1 MIATRGSPAATR
13 ALVGTGL
20 LLLALG
26 VFAQQ
31 ASKRTLL
38 GQVLDENDKA
48 VATAIV
54 HLKNTTT
61 KEQLTVVT
69 NKEGRYQFVELPVK
83 NDYEL
88 YAERGEQKSPT
99 RKVSQFDSRERIVIN
114 LTLQAAEESKKE
126 EKKEKEKKS

>member
-1 MIATRGSPAATR
+1 MNKIRRSPSATW
-13 ALVGTGL
+13 ALVGAGL
-20 LLLALG
+20 LLLALA
-26 VFAQQ
+26 VAAQT
-31 ASKRTLL
+31 AGKRTIL

-61 KEQLTVVT
+61 KEELTMVT
-69 NKEGRYQFVELPVK
+69 NKEGRYQFVDLPVK

-99 RKVSQFDSRERIVIN
+99 RKVSQFDSRERIVVN
-114 LTLQAAEESKKE
+114 LKLQPPEKTPPKAEQKD
-126 EKKEKEKKS
+126 